1 MLNLIAWL
9 LGLIVTAVSAFTF
22 VPYVSLNSIL
32 YYILIL
38 LGSYVGFI
46 LLFFI
51 FAFILSLNVSLKKEY
66 KQPNKFKRVLLYL
79 AVDYAVR
86 FIRINA
92 KVINKHLMPKESCF
106 IVQNHL
112 NATDPVITIEAIHKQ
127 GHIVMISKKE
137 NFKIPLLGKYMHRAC
152 FQALDRENPRQA
164 IKTINESARL
174 IYEENINVCVYP
186 EGTRNKSNDT
196 LLEFKDGC
204 FKVALKAKCPIVVT
218 TLRNSKNI
226 FKWWPFKKAGTILT
240 IVKVIPYEEYKDMN
254 TKQISDIVRDIM
266 FKDLEQ

>member
-1 MLNLIAWL
+1 
-9 LGLIVTAVSAFTF
+9 
-22 VPYVSLNSIL
+22 
-32 YYILIL
+32 
-38 LGSYVGFI
+38 
-46 LLFFI
+46 
-51 FAFILSLNVSLKKEY
+51 
-66 KQPNKFKRVLLYL
+66 
-79 AVDYAVR
+79 
-86 FIRINA
+86 
-92 KVINKHLMPKESCF
+92 
-106 IVQNHL
+106 
-112 NATDPVITIEAIHKQ
+112 
-127 GHIVMISKKE
+127 MISKKE